1 MMPRAS
7 KPKPPAAADVGD
19 DLVYEPRIH
28 PGLREQAVP
37 VESLNEF
44 YKNYNTG
51 DDEVVAKS
59 LRRNG
64 QYKAI
69 TVNKGTLTG
78 RPDEILC
85 GNTTYRAARDLLE
98 WPDIAVEFVDVGEYA
113 ARRIVAADNE
123 SAKKAKIDKD
133 ALHDLLAPLAGDLEG
148 TAVTDEEFGKLVG
161 PSGNAPDES
170 GLAGEQK
177 YAVIIECRDEAQQL
191 ELLETFEAEGLEAR
205 ALVQ

>member
-1 MMPRAS
+1 MPRAS
-7 KPKPPAAADVGD
+7 KTKPPAKPDVGD
-19 DLVYEPRIH
+19 ELVYEPRIH
-28 PGLREQAVP
+28 PDLRDQAVP
-37 VESLNEF
+37 IDSLHEF
-44 YKNYNTG
+44 YKNPNEG
-51 DDEVVAKS
+51 DEPTVASS

-85 GNTTYRAARDLLE
+85 GNTTYRAARDILE
-98 WPDIAVEFVDVGEYA
+98 WPDIAVEFIDVGEHA

-123 SAKKAKIDKD
+123 SAKKAKTNRDV
-133 ALHDLLAPLAGDLEG
+133 LHDLLAPLAGDLEG

-161 PSGNAPDES
+161 DDGPADDES
-170 GLAGEQK
+170 DLAGQQK
-177 YAVIIECRDEAQQL
+177 YAVIIECRDEAHQL
-191 ELLETFEAEGLEAR
+191 ELLETLEAEGLEAR